1 MTSPAGTDDPA
12 GPMPPSGIELA
23 DGSTAPA
30 AGRNE
35 LGSITVSES
44 VVAKLAAQAALEVP
58 DAGAAAPRLLGRSLS
73 GAGGAGGPV
82 QQPARAAEGHA
93 EVDGSLALV
102 RLELSVRW
110 PGSVPAV
117 TAAVRDRVRSRLA
130 ELAGLEV
137 PEVTIRVTDLVTE
150 PVEATPAGCAEQR
163 EAT

>member
-1 MTSPAGTDDPA
+1 MTGSAGTDEPA
-12 GPMPPSGIELA
+12 RPVPSSGIELA

-30 AGRNE
+30 AGHNE
-35 LGSITVSES
+35 LGSITVSET

-73 GAGGAGGPV
+73 GAGGLGVRSSSLRGLPKAS
-82 QQPARAAEGHA
+82 A

-110 PGSVPAV
+110 PRSVPAV

-150 PVEATPAGCAEQR
+150 PVEATHSR
-163 EAT
+163 VR